1 MAKIKIGCGWYVLA
15 ILGAGGWAAN
25 KWAPNHVA
33 AAKKAAWAKVPT
45 PKMPELPFLHRGTPS
60 PAPTPQLATPA
71 PTPQSATPSPAPT
84 AEPAAPLPQT
94 TPEPIVEGSGTVS
107 TEDTHPGAGKIA
119 ALGQAV
125 RIRCALLGSGNETLG
140 GSSDFLFM
148 VGSGEVAPGLDKAV
162 MGMKAGGKRRATIP
176 ADLLKGPLPPGVE
189 ASEGS
194 LHCEIELTE
203 VL

>member
-15 ILGAGGWAAN
+15 ALGGLTWAAN

-33 AAKKAAWAKVPT
+33 GAKRAVWAKVPK
-45 PKMPELPFLHRGTPS
+45 PHLPELPFLHKGTPS

-71 PTPQSATPSPAPT
+71 PTSQSATPSPAPT
-84 AEPAAPLPQT
+84 EEPAAPLPQA
-94 TPEPIVEGSGTVS
+94 TPEPIAEGSGSVS
-107 TEDTHPGAGKIA
+107 TEEVRAGTGRTA

-125 RIRCALLGSGNETLG
+125 RIRCALLGSGGETLG

-176 ADLLKGPLPPGVE
+176 AALLKGPLPSGVE
-189 ASEGS
+189 VSGES
-194 LHCEIELTE
+194 LRCEIELTE

>member
-15 ILGAGGWAAN
+15 ALGGLTWAAN

-33 AAKKAAWAKVPT
+33 AARRAVWARVPK
-45 PKMPELPFLHRGTPS
+45 PHLPELPFLRKASPS
-60 PAPTPQLATPA
+60 PVPTPQLATPA
-71 PTPQSATPSPAPT
+71 PAPESATPSPAPT
-84 AEPAAPLPQT
+84 AEPASTIPRA
-94 TPEPIVEGSGTVS
+94 TPEPIVEGSGSVS
-107 TEDTHPGAGKIA
+107 TEDTHLGAGKTA

-125 RIRCALLGSGNETLG
+125 RIRCSLLGSGNETLG

-176 ADLLKGPLPPGVE
+176 AELLKGPLPPGVE
-189 ASEGS
+189 AQDGS
-194 LHCEIELTE
+194 LRCEIELTE